1 MAEERC
7 WSTVFPCRS
16 NTTIFTLCFSLHQV
30 HCFMNQVKIA
40 IIEDEEAIRNSLMQ
54 LLHTCDDVDLVQSF
68 SDGESA
74 VEYLIKNKVDVA
86 LFDINLPGISGIEA
100 IARVKAKQPDMQF
113 MVLSVYDDPDN
124 IFKAL
129 RAGAT
134 GYILKNTPPE
144 KLIEAIK
151 ELNAGGSPMSS
162 QIARKVVTEF
172 AAYQAKPNAACEELS
187 RRENEI
193 LELLSKGFRYKE
205 IADQLFLSTETV
217 RTHIRNIYEKLQV
230 NSRVEALKKAGIL

>member
-1 MAEERC
+1 
-7 WSTVFPCRS
+7 
-16 NTTIFTLCFSLHQV
+16 
-30 HCFMNQVKIA
+30 MNRVKIV
-40 IIEDEEAIRNSLMQ
+40 IVEDEDAIRNSLMH
-54 LLHTCDDVDLVQSF
+54 LLHSCDDLELVQSF
-68 SDGESA
+68 RDGESA
-74 VEYLIKNKVDVA
+74 VSYLINHKVEVA

-100 IARVKAKQPDMQF
+100 IAKVKAKQPQMQF
-113 MVLSVYDDPDN
+113 MVLSVYDDPEY

-134 GYILKNTPPE
+134 GYILKNNPPE
-144 KLIEAIK
+144 KIIDAIK
-151 ELNAGGSPMSS
+151 ELHAGGSPMSS

-172 AAYQAKPNAACEELS
+172 AAYQSKPNAACEELS

-205 IADQLFLSTETV
+205 IAAQLFLSTETV

-230 NSRVEALKKAGIL
+230 NSRVDALKKAGIL